1 MSPLISGTSE
11 SCPIQPN
18 DYDRQAAVLS
28 GRSHPADPTRQI
40 PPGRSHPADPIRQ
53 IPSTASDLGH
63 TIHLLPI
70 SLNKAVVGGERPRKG
85 ETPEKELWVQQPAR
99 GTRTQSVDLR
109 GITPQ

>member
-40 PPGRSHPADPIRQ
+40 PSGRSHRQHLTWDTRFISSQLASIRLW
-53 IPSTASDLGH
+53 SAASDRAKVRHQRKNFGSS
-63 TIHLLPI
+63 
-70 SLNKAVVGGERPRKG
+70 SLRV
-85 ETPEKELWVQQPAR
+85 AR
-99 GTRTQSVDLR
+99 EPSQW
-109 GITPQ
+109 I